1 MKDKPGGRPAG
12 FFGAA
17 KMIFWAFFGVRR
29 RKHGEFDASQLTPLQ
44 IVVAGILGGAVF
56 VLVLVVVVRAVVM
69 GHGAT
74 T

>member
-1 MKDKPGGRPAG
+1 MKDAPGRRPAG
-12 FFGAA
+12 FVQAA
-17 KMIFWAFFGVRR
+17 KTIFWAFFGVRQKR
-29 RKHGEFDASQLTPLQ
+29 HLEDDAASLTPAQ

-56 VLVLVVVVRAVVM
+56 VLVLVVVVRCVVM